1 MAKILVA
8 EDDRMLLRTIAF
20 KLEKE
25 GHEVFIASDGRRALE
40 IAEEVELNLVISDIM
55 MPYITGLELIP
66 QIKDRYGD
74 RTSVIILT
82 SIGLED
88 TVVKA
93 FELGADDFISKP
105 FSQGEL
111 IMRVKKQLYYLKCK
125 V

>member
-8 EDDRMLLRTIAF
+8 EDDRMLLKSIAF

-25 GHEVFIASDGRRALE
+25 GYDVVTASDGRQA
-40 IAEEVELNLVISDIM
+40 VELLEQENPDLVVSDIM
-55 MPYITGLELIP
+55 MPYLNGLEVIP
-66 QIKDRYGD
+66 YVKAHSENIAM
-74 RTSVIILT
+74 IMLT

-93 FELGADDFISKP
+93 FELGADDFMTKP
-105 FSQGEL
+105 FNLGEL
-111 IMRVKKQLYYLKCK
+111 LIRIRRQLITVGCE